1 MLTKIIKINLSNLV
15 TFYRKV
21 RGIPQ
26 GSILS
31 PLLCNLYYGEAER
44 QVGLGD
50 AYALHFISFYLVLFC
65 FVLFV
70 SVCAVLCFGILC
82 EDYLKDSCI
91 SDLPRIAEFH
101 ITLDLVVSDL
111 N

>member
-1 MLTKIIKINLSNLV
+1 M
-15 TFYRKV
+15 RM
-21 RGIPQ
+21 
-26 GSILS
+26 
-31 PLLCNLYYGEAER
+31 
-44 QVGLGD
+44 
-50 AYALHFISFYLVLFC
+50 HFILYPFISFC

-70 SVCAVLCFGILC
+70 NVCAVLCFGILC